1 MLEKLKSVLQ
11 NLFGKKKKDNNIRMP
26 ANLTA
31 AEQKEIKSII
41 ENARKDRSVPHTAQD
56 SIPFDRMF
64 SDGICRVGD
73 NYYTETIQFQD
84 INYQLA
90 LQEDQ
95 IIYVA
100 K

>member
-64 SDGICRVGD
+64 SDGIRIECYPSELIRC
-73 NYYTETIQFQD
+73 NWRESTKRE
-84 INYQLA
+84 
-90 LQEDQ
+90 
-95 IIYVA
+95 
-100 K
+100 KR